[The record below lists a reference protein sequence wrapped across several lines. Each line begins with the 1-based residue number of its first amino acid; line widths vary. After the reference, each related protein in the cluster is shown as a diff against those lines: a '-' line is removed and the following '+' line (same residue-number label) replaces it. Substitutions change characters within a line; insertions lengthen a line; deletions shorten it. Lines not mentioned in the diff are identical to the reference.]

1 MSSKRKPFDELAL
14 SSQKHAALTNG
25 LNARH
30 RQLLRELVGGATPT
44 QAGVRCGYHIGR
56 VRQLMQSPVF
66 MGELEKMEANID
78 AKFEDE
84 MVDDTTS
91 VSSILKNA
99 APAAARGMVEQS
111 EKSVDEKV
119 KLAARKEILDRTGH
133 KAPEESIVNIDVNTT
148 EAIEDVLDLL
158 LKREGGK
165 ESKEDAPSE

>member
-1 MSSKRKPFDELAL
+1 MKKSFEELAPSTQRQSRL
-14 SSQKHAALTNG
+14 SHG

-30 RQLLRELVGGATPT
+30 RQLIRELVGGATPT

-66 MGELEKMEANID
+66 MEELEKMEANID

-84 MVDDTTS
+84 IVDDTTS

-99 APAAARGMVEQS
+99 APNAARGMVKQS
-111 EKSVDEKV
+111 EESVDEKV

-148 EAIEDVLDLL
+148 EAIEDVLALL

-165 ESKEDAPSE
+165 EAKEDAPSE